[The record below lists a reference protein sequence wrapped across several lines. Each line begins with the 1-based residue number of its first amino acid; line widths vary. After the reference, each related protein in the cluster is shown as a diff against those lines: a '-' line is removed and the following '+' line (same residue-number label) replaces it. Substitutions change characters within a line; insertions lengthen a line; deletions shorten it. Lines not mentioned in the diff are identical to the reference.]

1 MVESIGKL
9 GWQFQMLLRHNNFYI
24 ILLKYT
30 QNSYESMTLPA
41 ECHWNQRMRIK
52 KGAFSKSCGMNRP
65 KVAE

>member
-30 QNSYESMTLPA
+30 QNSYESLTLPA
-41 ECHWNQRMRIK
+41 EYHRKFDTSI
-52 KGAFSKSCGMNRP
+52 G
-65 KVAE
+65 

>member
-30 QNSYESMTLPA
+30 QNSYKSLTLPA
-41 ECHWNQRMRIK
+41 EYHRNQRMRIK
-52 KGAFSKSCGMNRP
+52 KGAFSKSCGVNRP